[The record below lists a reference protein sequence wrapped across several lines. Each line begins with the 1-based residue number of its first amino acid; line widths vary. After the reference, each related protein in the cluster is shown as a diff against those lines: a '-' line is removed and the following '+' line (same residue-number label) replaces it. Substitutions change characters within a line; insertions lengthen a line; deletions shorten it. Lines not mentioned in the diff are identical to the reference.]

1 MMFEVLETAKNVAE
15 KSRHVLINHEAVKK
29 YRHELAE
36 GGLPVP
42 NWDAEHHFKGSDEET
57 IAYLLAVDTLN
68 FCFWPPPG
76 EKKWEISYKGKNYS
90 GYYGLAVSLKR
101 ALESDI
107 ILTDEAFLNSL
118 TLKRLR
124 DEFSGTGVLQLLEE
138 RLLNLQEMGRVLMDK
153 YNGRA
158 SEVVAAAGGSAINLV
173 RRLATDFPSF
183 RDQASYHGQ
192 EVFFYKRAQLFAA
205 DLYGALGG
213 KGLGSFRDIKE
224 LTAFADYKLPQVL
237 RHVGVL
243 EYAPAL
249 MQKVDRMIH
258 LDPGCEEEVEIRA
271 STIWAVEL
279 IRQAMKRLGKDVH
292 ANEIDWLLWNLGQ
305 DDRFRAKPYHR
316 TVTIFY

>member
-15 KSRHVLINHEAVKK
+15 KSRHVRINHEAVKK
-29 YRHELAE
+29 FSHELAE

-124 DEFSGTGVLQLLEE
+124 DVFSGTGVLQLLEE

-183 RDQASYHGQ
+183 RDQATYHGQ

-205 DLYGALGG
+205 DLHGALGG

-258 LDPGCEEEVEIRA
+258 LDPGSEEEVEIRA